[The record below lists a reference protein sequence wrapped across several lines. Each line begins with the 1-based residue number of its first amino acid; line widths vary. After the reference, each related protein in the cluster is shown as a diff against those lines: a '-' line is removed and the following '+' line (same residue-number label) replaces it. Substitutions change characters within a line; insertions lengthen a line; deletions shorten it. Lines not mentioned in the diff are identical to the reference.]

1 MIFVG
6 SSALVTPM
14 QQSIVSKLAKYN
26 YVEIMGIQGS
36 YKAIGII
43 VGSLASGFI
52 FDIGNKLPFILS
64 GICCLIVCI
73 LLSKISLKEKIEKL
87 NIQTGKYKK

>member
-1 MIFVG
+1 
-6 SSALVTPM
+6 
-14 QQSIVSKLAKYN
+14 
-26 YVEIMGIQGS
+26 MGIQGS
-36 YKAIGII
+36 YKAIGMI

-73 LLSKISLKEKIEKL
+73 LVSRISLKEKAETISVEVKE
-87 NIQTGKYKK
+87 TASK